1 MQTQPQSVRCKYH
14 PNCVFV
20 DFYHEALQAS
30 KMCSILGSKHD
41 HIFPCGLA
49 ELDEV
54 LVLELQV
61 SAVWN
66 FLRVE
71 HRPIGAFEV
80 NQVGLDLANLIAIFV
95 SLLQKSELDDSVLLA
110 NTRMLSGNVNDGHFP
125 ANEPA
130 CPRVQLNR
138 VNDILPLEHEQLPL
152 VLR

>member
-1 MQTQPQSVRCKYH
+1 MNQ
-14 PNCVFV
+14 
-20 DFYHEALQAS
+20 
-30 KMCSILGSKHD
+30 
-41 HIFPCGLA
+41 
-49 ELDEV
+49 V

-61 SAVWN
+61 STVWN
-66 FLRVE
+66 LLRVE

-80 NQVGLDLANLIAIFV
+80 NQVGLDLANLVAIFV

-110 NTRMLSGNVNDGHFP
+110 DTRVLSRNVNDCHFP

-138 VNDILPLEHEQLPL
+138 VNDILALEYKQLPL